1 MGPPVGRAR
10 SPRAGPHNCQG
21 PGDPLPQRPEAAP
34 RSLGGLSARFSES
47 FTSVNSVF
55 LTPLANVVGLTVL
68 VSSRLSEPR
77 CNSGHRPAQ
86 RGRTPGGLWGA
97 RDGRGRTPARRRPFH
112 ARPVVIVGATLSAD
126 ARLGGRRRH
135 ADARASRPE
144 AHHEPGESEVAEA
157 HCPASPTPLPPEEE
171 TSPGVCLRQ
180 SGLLG
185 RRTPGPSP
193 SSPGGRA
200 GACYGLF
207 PPSPATIILG
217 APGSQAH

>member
-1 MGPPVGRAR
+1 
-10 SPRAGPHNCQG
+10 
-21 PGDPLPQRPEAAP
+21 
-34 RSLGGLSARFSES
+34 LGGLSARFSKS

-86 RGRTPGGLWGA
+86 RGRTPGDLWGA

-112 ARPVVIVGATLSAD
+112 ARPVVMVGATLSAD

-180 SGLLG
+180 LGWLG

-200 GACYGLF
+200 GALWAFSSITCDHFLR
-207 PPSPATIILG
+207 PLG
-217 APGSQAH
+217 RRLIK